1 MNFLNINILWNLVW
15 IIPLFFIMILIAKSK
30 RTAQLK
36 KILGKRYSDPEYN
49 KLSKNKRILRLWL
62 LIFVIVFLIIAASR
76 PYWGYKLLPY
86 SGSGRDI
93 LAVIDI
99 SKSMKSQDISPSRLA
114 HAKHLLKDLIKLTPG
129 DRYGIIAFAGSAFLE
144 CPLTADRTSL
154 YTILKDIN
162 YDTIPIG
169 GTNIE
174 KAINVAI
181 EAFHAASGGYKA
193 IILITDG
200 DELQGNSNN
209 AIQSLKKL
217 KTPLLVVGIG
227 NPSKPGLIQLSNNN
241 GQTTFLRDSE
251 GKLVKSKLNE
261 PQLRKLAEIT
271 NGVYIRSTATDPGL
285 KTLQDKIIQLMPEK
299 YDNSFMTRPLE
310 RAQFPLLIAVILFLL
325 WFAIGE
331 RTKNNRSNSSLHI
344 VTVFLLFSIFYSSPI
359 LANSDNVKHEQ
370 NLLSPINASTS
381 SDTEQSNE
389 DLQKTITSTSIFNSA
404 VDAHSKQDLQKA
416 VKLYTDAINLS
427 LAKPEIRSKS
437 YQNMGVMQHEK
448 ARKIMEKDPNK
459 ALIEFEKAEKL
470 YVAAMREAPH
480 LKENINNQQILLN
493 DRKIAKEIIKLIKEM
508 KKRKQEAIKITGEA
522 LKEQKIVNLA
532 EAQKNEDQQVKA
544 QQKTIESEKIIQS
557 YNEIAQKI
565 QSKQDTQTAQGALQ
579 DIKNAQTDQIE
590 NKGENA
596 EKNIIEAL
604 KKLIGQNNKDQ
615 DKQNQDK
622 QKQNKD
628 DKNKQNKD
636 QDKQKQNQD
645 QQKDQMKNKKD
656 EAKQKTKEA
665 LDKQQQA
672 NNSSGKDKQNK
683 QQDANKKTNDA
694 KDAIEDYQKSA
705 KQNNSKQ
712 DEQNA
717 SNATQNIDNAKNNQT
732 KNQGKDAEE
741 DLKKALANLNNK
753 SEKPKEDQNKD
764 DKLPSQPKDQ
774 PQKPKEDN
782 QDIDPKQAAALL
794 KLMAKDE
801 KTLKE
806 EIKKRQKAA
815 YETAPTDKDW

>member
-1 MNFLNINILWNLVW
+1 MNFLNINIFWNLIW
-15 IIPLFFIMILIAKSK
+15 IIPVFFILVLTAKNK
-30 RTAQLK
+30 RTLLLK
-36 KILGKRYSDPEYN
+36 KILGKRYCDPEYN

-62 LIFVIVFLIIAASR
+62 LFFVLIFLIIAAAR

-114 HAKHLLKDLIKLTPG
+114 HAKHLLKDLIKNTPG

-154 YTILKDIN
+154 FTILKDIN

-181 EAFHAASGGYKA
+181 QAFNAATGGYKA

-209 AIQSLKKL
+209 AVQALKKL

-227 NPSKPGLIQLSNNN
+227 NPSKPGLIQLSSKD
-241 GQTTFLRDSE
+241 GQTKFLRDSA

-285 KTLQDKIIQLMPEK
+285 KTLQDKIAQLMPEK

-310 RAQFPLLIAVILFLL
+310 RAQFPLLIAVILFLI

-331 RTKNNRSNSSLHI
+331 RKKKNRTISSAQIITL
-344 VTVFLLFSIFYSSPI
+344 FLLFTLSNSMSIF
-359 LANSDNVKHEQ
+359 ANSDDDKNEQ
-370 NLLSPINASTS
+370 NLVSPITVSTS
-381 SDTEQSNE
+381 SDTEISNE
-389 DLQKTITSTSIFNSA
+389 DLQKDKTSVSVFNSA
-404 VDAHSKQDLQKA
+404 VEAHSKQKIKEA

-427 LAKPEIRSKS
+427 LEKPEIRSKS

-448 ARKIMEKDPNK
+448 AKKLMLKDPKK
-459 ALIEFEKAEKL
+459 ALIEFKKAEQL

-480 LKENINNQQILLN
+480 LKENINNQQILLT
-493 DRKIAKEIIKLIKEM
+493 DRKMAKQIIRLIKEM
-508 KKRKQEAIKITGEA
+508 KKKRQEAIKVTTAA
-522 LKEQKIVNLA
+522 LKVQQIVVQA
-532 EAQKNEDQQVKA
+532 EAKKNDDQIIRA
-544 QQKTIESEKIIQS
+544 QQKTIESEKAIVE
-557 YNEIAQKI
+557 YNDIAQKL

-579 DIKNAQTDQIE
+579 DIKKAQTDQNE
-590 NKGENA
+590 NRGISA

-604 KKLIGQNNKDQ
+604 KKLIGQDQKQQNKDNKDQNKNNKD
-615 DKQNQDK
+615 NK
-622 QKQNKD
+622 QK
-628 DKNKQNKD
+628 KNQ
-636 QDKQKQNQD
+636 
-645 QQKDQMKNKKD
+645 QQKDQMKNKKNK
-656 EAKQKTKEA
+656 AKQKTKEA

-672 NNSSGKDKQNK
+672 NNSSGKDKQKK
-683 QQDANKKTNDA
+683 QEQADQKTNEAQDAVK
-694 KDAIEDYQKSA
+694 DYQNSA
-705 KQNNSKQ
+705 KQNSSKQ
-712 DEQNA
+712 DEENA
-717 SNATQNIDNAKNNQT
+717 SQASKNIDNAQDNQSE
-732 KNQGKDAEE
+732 KQGKEAKE
-741 DLKKALANLNNK
+741 DLKKALANLNK
-753 SEKPKEDQNKD
+753 KGGKPKEDQNKD
-764 DKLPSQPKDQ
+764 DKLPSQPKQ
-774 PQKPKEDN
+774 QQQKPKEN
-782 QDIDPKQAAALL
+782 NEGIDPKQAAALL

-806 EIKKRQKAA
+806 ELKKRQKAA
-815 YETAPTDKDW
+815 YRTAPTDKDW